1 MGSRFRLAAF
11 LSGLAVVAVALVLM
25 LQLRSKDEK
34 KVEGKQPAGTVETK
48 QPPSDEKAFYST
60 YGFTDPVE
68 RLEALEKFLR
78 DFPASSQATRARG
91 EIFKIV
97 ITRWPDDRKRVFDSA
112 QRMIESGGA
121 AEYQF
126 IAREL
131 LGAELF
137 LAEAEEFAL
146 KSVNGLTREAFFSQE
161 KKSYLERTRPV
172 PSDEFLEKEYM
183 KQTAA
188 YRTTLARIYLRR
200 GKAAEGEKM
209 LKEAYAIDPLL
220 SPAAIGLAEIAEK
233 KGDNKAAVDYL
244 LSATITSGRS
254 IADAYSRLEAVYRKT
269 HAGSLDGMEAALDA
283 RYLEL
288 FPNPV
293 QVEPYKPDHLRSDRV
308 VLAEF
313 FTGAG

>member
-11 LSGLAVVAVALVLM
+11 LTGLAVVAVALVLM

-34 KVEGKQPAGTVETK
+34 KVEEKQPAVETK
-48 QPPSDEKAFYST
+48 QPPPDEKAFYAT

-68 RLEALEKFLR
+68 RLEALEKFLH
-78 DFPASSQATRARG
+78 DFPASSHATRARG

-97 ITRWPDDRKRVFDSA
+97 ITKWPNDRERVFDSA
-112 QRMIESGGA
+112 ERMIESGGA
-121 AEYQF
+121 SEYQF
-126 IAREL
+126 VAKEL

-161 KKSYLERTRPV
+161 TKSYLEQKRPV

-220 SPAAIGLAEIAEK
+220 SPAAIGLTEIAEK
-233 KGDNKAAVDYL
+233 KGNNKAAVDYL